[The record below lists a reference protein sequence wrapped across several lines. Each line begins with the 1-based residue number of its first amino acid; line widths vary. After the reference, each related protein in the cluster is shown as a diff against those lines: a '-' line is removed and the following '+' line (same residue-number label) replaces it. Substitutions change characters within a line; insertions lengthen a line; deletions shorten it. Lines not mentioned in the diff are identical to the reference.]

1 MVDGAPV
8 VMERRAG
15 GHPPV
20 RLTARGVGV
29 LERLGPVEC
38 HLLLFLRERLAVV
51 LVQVRGEDVGVDG
64 VGVLPVPHVAD
75 EAVHVDARV
84 QGGTVVPVEGP
95 GCDGL
100 VGLPSPCRAV
110 VRLVGGDVDRVQR
123 HRQIVSVG
131 LASDGVEQPRLS
143 AHCSIFSTSEFYVIA
158 SDTRGCEFWG

>member
-64 VGVLPVPHVAD
+64 VGELPVPHVAD
-75 EAVHVDARV
+75 EAVHVDAGV
-84 QGGTVVPVEGP
+84 QRCAVVTVEGP
-95 GCDGL
+95 GRDDL
-100 VGLPSPCRAV
+100 VGLPRPRCAV
-110 VRLVGGDVDRVQR
+110 VRLVGDRVNGVQR
-123 HRQIVSVG
+123 HRQIVSVR
-131 LASDGVEQPRLS
+131 LTSDGVEKPRLS
-143 AHCSIFSTSEFYVIA
+143 THVLF
-158 SDTRGCEFWG
+158 